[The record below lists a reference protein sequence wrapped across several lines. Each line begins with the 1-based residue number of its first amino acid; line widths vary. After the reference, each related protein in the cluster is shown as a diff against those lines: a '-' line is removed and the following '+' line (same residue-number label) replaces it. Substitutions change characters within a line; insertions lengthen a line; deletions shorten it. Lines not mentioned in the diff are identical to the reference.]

1 MKTNRAVKKMGISVI
16 VPVFREAKTIN
27 GFLETVQRIFPS
39 PDNEIIVVDGSPEG
53 ETLSAIHLP
62 RIRKFGSGKGRAR
75 QMNRGAAMAKG
86 RILLFL
92 HADTRL
98 PGNAAGVIIRLL
110 SRYPGL
116 AGGAFSLGIDED
128 RFPLKVIEWSAN
140 LRSRLTRVPYGDQS
154 IFLRKANFDRMGGFR
169 EIPIME
175 DLELMTR
182 IRKQGGRIHILTQ
195 KSVTSSRRWRKEG
208 IAFCTLRNWLIR
220 VLYHLGVS
228 ADRLAA
234 FYR

>member
-1 MKTNRAVKKMGISVI
+1 MKINRAVKEKGISVI
-16 VPVFREAKTIN
+16 VPVFREAETIN
-27 GFLETVQRIFPS
+27 AFLETVQKIFPA
-39 PDNEIIVVDGSPEG
+39 PAHEIIVVDGSPER
-53 ETLSAIHLP
+53 ETLAAIRLP
-62 RIRKFGSGKGRAR
+62 QIRRAGSGKGRAR

-86 RILLFL
+86 TILLFL

-98 PGNAAGVIIRLL
+98 PGNAADVITHLL
-110 SRYPGL
+110 FRDPDL
-116 AGGAFSLGIDED
+116 AGGAFSLGIDDD
-128 RFPLKVIEWSAN
+128 RLPLKVIESSAN

-154 IFLRKANFDRMGGFR
+154 IFLRKVNFDRLGGFK

-182 IRKQGGRIHILTQ
+182 IRQQGGRIHILKQ
-195 KSVTSSRRWRKEG
+195 KSMTSSRRWKKEG
-208 IAFCTLRNWLIR
+208 ILVCTLRNWLIR
-220 VLYHLGVS
+220 LLYHLGIP

>member
-1 MKTNRAVKKMGISVI
+1 MKPNRAVKKAGISVI
-16 VPVFREAKTIN
+16 VPVFREAKTIH
-27 GFLETVQRIFPS
+27 GFLEIVQRIFPV

-62 RIRKFGSGKGRAR
+62 RVRKSGSGKGRAR
-75 QMNRGAAMAKG
+75 QMNRGAAMATG
-86 RILLFL
+86 TVLLFL

-98 PGNAAGVIIRLL
+98 PGNAADVITRLL
-110 SRYPGL
+110 SREPDL
-116 AGGAFSLGIDED
+116 AGGAFSLGIDDE
-128 RFPLKVIEWSAN
+128 RLALKVIEWSAN

-154 IFLRKANFDRMGGFR
+154 IFLRKACFDQMGGFR

-182 IRKQGGRIHILTQ
+182 IRKQGGRIHILEQ
-195 KSVTSSRRWRKEG
+195 KSVTSSRRWKKEG
-208 IAFCTLRNWLIR
+208 IAVCTLRNWLIR

>member
-1 MKTNRAVKKMGISVI
+1 MKTNRAINEVGISVI

-27 GFLETVQRIFPS
+27 RFLEMVQRVFPA
-39 PDNEIIVVDGSPEG
+39 PRHEIIVVDGSPER
-53 ETLSAIHLP
+53 ETLAAIQLP
-62 RIRKFGSGKGRAR
+62 QVRTGGAGKGRAR

-86 RILLFL
+86 TILLFL

-98 PGNAAGVIIRLL
+98 PRDAPDLITHTLL
-110 SRYPGL
+110 RDPGL
-116 AGGAFSLGIDED
+116 AGGAFSLGIDDD
-128 RFPLKVIEWSAN
+128 RLPLKIIEWSAN

-154 IFLRKANFDRMGGFR
+154 IFLRKACFDRMGGFM

-175 DLELMTR
+175 DLALMTR
-182 IRKQGGRIHILTQ
+182 IRKQGGRIHILKQ
-195 KSVTSSRRWRKEG
+195 KSVTSSRRWKKEG
-208 IAFCTLRNWLIR
+208 IVACTLRNWLIR
-220 VLYHLGVS
+220 LLYHLGVS